1 MSLKQLPEIKADR
14 RLNKAGFDLRPD
26 AVDRWEPAVCAAA
39 GDAANSISIY
49 DSIGENWEGTG
60 VTAKR
65 ISAALRSIGDKDVVV
80 NVNSPGGDF
89 FEGVAIYNL
98 LREHAGK
105 VTVRVLGVAASAASV
120 IAMAGDE
127 ILMGDGSFLMIH
139 NAWAVAVGN
148 PIREFDVPFG
158 ASGANIS
165 YALPM
170 QRHMAEFGSTPE
182 QFASIA
188 SWARH
193 NAQSNPDAIFYGQP
207 ATVEE
212 VLASPVI
219 ASPLHL
225 FEIVMPVAG
234 GCAVVVVSPER
245 ARTLR
250 QPPVH
255 LLGAGE
261 KVTHRAISQAPT
273 LTSGPLKPAMAQALK
288 QAGVGVEQMSLL
300 SLYDCYTIMVALT
313 IEDAGLC
320 APGQFGHWLKDHSLG
335 FDGSKPINTHG
346 GQLGFGQPDL
356 AGGMTHVVEAVR
368 QLRHKAGQRQI
379 RGADLALVTGNGAT
393 VSEAVALVLGAD

>member
-1 MSLKQLPEIKADR
+1 MKQRSMGAIVGIGELKPTRKTQGATTLDYIAQAVRLAVAD
-14 RLNKAGFDLRPD
+14 AGLEKEAIDGLLVGPQVGETPQHVPATVAEYLGIQPRMANVVDLGGASGPGMVWR
-26 AVDRWEPAVCAAA
+26 AAA
-39 GDAANSISIY
+39 AIGAGMCEAVVCVLANTREDETS
-49 DSIGENWEGTG
+49 
-60 VTAKR
+60 
-65 ISAALRSIGDKDVVV
+65 RSS
-80 NVNSPGGDF
+80 N
-89 FEGVAIYNL
+89 
-98 LREHAGK
+98 R
-105 VTVRVLGVAASAASV
+105 
-120 IAMAGDE
+120 
-127 ILMGDGSFLMIH
+127 
-139 NAWAVAVGN
+139 N
-148 PIREFDVPFG
+148 PIREFDVPYG

-193 NAQSNPDAIFYGQP
+193 NAQLNPDAIFYGHP

-225 FEIVMPVAG
+225 YEIVMPVAG
-234 GCAVVVVSPER
+234 GCAVVVVSAER

-250 QPPVH
+250 NPPVH

-261 KVTHRAISQAPT
+261 KLTHRAISQAPT
-273 LTSGPLKPAMAQALK
+273 LTSGPLKPSMAQALK
-288 QAGVGVEQMSLL
+288 QAGVGADRMSLL

-320 APGQFGHWLKDHSLG
+320 APGRFGHWLKDHSLG
-335 FDGSKPINTHG
+335 FDGDKPLNTHG

-356 AGGMTHVVEAVR
+356 ARWNDPCDRSRQAVET
-368 QLRHKAGQRQI
+368 LSG
-379 RGADLALVTGNGAT
+379 
-393 VSEAVALVLGAD
+393 